1 MSLVLLAISYTL
13 VCAVEIAAFA
23 APGLNRNVAV
33 PPSATVCEATVL
45 SVPLPGVT
53 VKYLPPM
60 VGATVTEPVPE

>member
-1 MSLVLLAISYTL
+1 M
-13 VCAVEIAAFA
+13 AALA

-33 PPSATVCEATVL
+33 PPSATVCEVTVL

-53 VKYLPPM
+53 VKYLPAM